1 MRKLLLLSSVAF
13 LSATLIC
20 GFSIGANAQ
29 DVQGSA
35 PDSGIE
41 TNPTL
46 SYGGGGITVYD
57 PGLQNLIGDAFTNL
71 FGSVATLSEELR
83 GDNARATDQATTVA
97 GIGMNQQTA
106 IATAR
111 DLNAATLAR
120 QAVDAKAQ
128 IGTAGVAEVT
138 CSHLTLSSSTG
149 PVHGLSYETREA
161 EAAARASVANG
172 EEGEITENGL
182 RDYQRQMFEAAM
194 QFCKPEGS
202 GGAMADQCTGT
213 DNEHLTVATLLFRPN
228 LGIGYPTS
236 NDDLAQMEYFENLLY
251 ARVHESIRPELLKDP
266 DIDVQNLYVEADRLK
281 AEMSIGQA
289 AFTHLKSMR
298 QPPSSSTR
306 AVPFIKEML
315 ESGDFLAP
323 SQVTA
328 LVPENRASLKAQLE
342 AITLG
347 MMNPNYLQG
356 QNVNNP
362 ALAALNISYNTSL
375 ANYLTMYQINLL
387 EIIAL
392 AVSTDVATNRNDAV
406 TELNEK
412 IRQVNARQ

>member
-1 MRKLLLLSSVAF
+1 
-13 LSATLIC
+13 
-20 GFSIGANAQ
+20 
-29 DVQGSA
+29 
-35 PDSGIE
+35 
-41 TNPTL
+41 
-46 SYGGGGITVYD
+46 
-57 PGLQNLIGDAFTNL
+57 
-71 FGSVATLSEELR
+71 
-83 GDNARATDQATTVA
+83 
-97 GIGMNQQTA
+97 
-106 IATAR
+106 
-111 DLNAATLAR
+111 
-120 QAVDAKAQ
+120 
-128 IGTAGVAEVT
+128 
-138 CSHLTLSSSTG
+138 
-149 PVHGLSYETREA
+149 
-161 EAAARASVANG
+161 
-172 EEGEITENGL
+172 
-182 RDYQRQMFEAAM
+182 
-194 QFCKPEGS
+194 
-202 GGAMADQCTGT
+202 
-213 DNEHLTVATLLFRPN
+213 
-228 LGIGYPTS
+228 
-236 NDDLAQMEYFENLLY
+236 
-251 ARVHESIRPELLKDP
+251 
-266 DIDVQNLYVEADRLK
+266 
-281 AEMSIGQA
+281 
-289 AFTHLKSMR
+289 MR